1 MPATISPARRREI
14 IGSYLGGCT
23 EPGVAKRTKEK
34 ARVVKG
40 EIASFEK
47 FWNKKGIWAAAE
59 EFDVTETVAE
69 LHQVAEAMLERKL
82 SPTEMADGAGV
93 ALALKKAGLEG
104 EAALNFVRDV
114 LQRSKDKELTAAKVA
129 ENCAEIERLEQK
141 YGKGFDLI
149 RQEYGMMVSR
159 VPVLKEQ
166 QQKLSKQ
173 CEEKRKELANLFEEH
188 DTAKKDLE
196 QFVKMRTALSSAG
209 MELSSL
215 DEATRVLSGLKEE
228 GFDTAKVSSVLK
240 SLDGVESR
248 VGDLGRE
255 EASLK
260 GEVDGLRKKKEEL
273 ERETQAKQKIVE
285 EIRRYEQTG
294 LTYIGIQEIRNLVVQ
309 TSANHGLS
317 ASEAMQ
323 KFQEDLLKHYDMLL
337 GLAPEVKE
345 LEERKGLL
353 LEEFDHK
360 IKALP
365 QALEAA
371 NAKLAAIGEERA
383 KVAGQLEAYA
393 GLKDKGVTDAMM
405 AAWAR
410 LLDDA
415 NLSADTVWASLR
427 EMASFEGLRE
437 GKAKE
442 VKVAE
447 EELGRLTSETEA
459 LAKKKAGLEEEYKNE
474 MEAVDGYVSAMKKG
488 VDAREMAKWGKIL
501 EETNLSAALVG
512 EELRRYQ
519 GLSQHMEELQKQVA
533 ALEHQQS
540 TLTEN
545 VAHLGS
551 MKAQLEKDIEGITL
565 MAKASVQSYTEELQK
580 AAEGMAMKT
589 AEEIR
594 SIDEAVESSM
604 KKMRI
609 EASTGAGTVLKAT
622 ADRLD
627 AFAQEVEQ
635 TYLRAKDVGEEIGR
649 LEALKP
655 ILHFMAV
662 GEAQKQE
669 LLAFGM
675 GFADKLEQY
684 AEKGEFPKLQ
694 LAAGKLRDALRDELK
709 GGPA

>member
-23 EPGVAKRTKEK
+23 EPEVAKRTKEE

-82 SPTEMADGAGV
+82 SPTDMADGAVV
-93 ALALKKAGLEG
+93 ALALKEAGLEG
-104 EAALNFVRDV
+104 EGALKFVREV
-114 LQRSKDKELTAAKVA
+114 LQRSRAKKLTAAKVL
-129 ENCAEIERLEQK
+129 EDCAEIGRLEQK
-141 YGKGFDLI
+141 YGKGFDFI

-173 CEEKRKELANLFEEH
+173 CEEKREELADLFEKH
-188 DTAKKDLE
+188 DTAKADLE
-196 QFVKMRTALSSAG
+196 EFAETRTALSSAG
-209 MELSSL
+209 LELTSL
-215 DEATRVLSGLKEE
+215 KEATRVLSGLKEE

-240 SLDGVESR
+240 SIDGLESR

-260 GEVDGLRKKKEEL
+260 EEVDGLRKRKEEL
-273 ERETQAKQKIVE
+273 ERETKAKQKIVE
-285 EIRRYEQTG
+285 EIWRYEQTG
-294 LTYIGIQEIRNLVVQ
+294 LTYVGIQEVRNLVVQ

-317 ASEAMQ
+317 APEAMK
-323 KFQEDLLKHYDMLL
+323 KFRDDLLKHYDTLL
-337 GLAPEVKE
+337 GLAPEVKA
-345 LEERKGLL
+345 LEERKALL
-353 LEEFDHK
+353 LEEFEHK

-371 NAKLAAIGEERA
+371 NARLTAIGEERA
-383 KVAGQLEAYA
+383 KVAKELEAYA
-393 GLKDKGVTDAMM
+393 RLKDKGVSDAMM
-405 AAWAR
+405 AAWAS

-415 NLSADTVWASLR
+415 HLSADSVW
-427 EMASFEGLRE
+427 EGLKELPSLEGIRE
-437 GKAKE
+437 RKEKEAKE
-442 VKVAE
+442 AE
-447 EELGRLTSETEA
+447 EELGRLAAETEA
-459 LAKKKAGLEEEYKNE
+459 LTRKKVGLEEEYKND
-474 MEAVDGYVSAMKKG
+474 MEAIKGYVSAQKKG
-488 VDAREMAKWGKIL
+488 VEASEVAKWGKIL
-501 EETNLSAALVG
+501 EETNLSATMVG
-512 EELRRYQ
+512 EELRQYQ
-519 GLSQHMEELQKQVA
+519 GLSQHMGELRKQVA
-533 ALEHQQS
+533 ELERQQGA
-540 TLTEN
+540 LTES
-545 VAHLGS
+545 VTHLGS
-551 MKAQLEKDIEGITL
+551 IKSQLEKDTEGISL
-565 MAKASVQSYTEELQK
+565 LARASLQSYTDELQK
-580 AAEGMAMKT
+580 AAEGMATKT

-594 SIDEAVESSM
+594 AIDEAVESSM
-604 KKMRI
+604 KKMRA
-609 EASTGAGTVLKAT
+609 EASVDAGNVLKGT
-622 ADRLD
+622 TEKLN

-655 ILHFMAV
+655 ILHFLAA
-662 GEAQKQE
+662 GEAQKEE
-669 LLAFGM
+669 LLAFGT
-675 GFADKLEQY
+675 GFADKLEMY
-684 AEKGEFPKLQ
+684 AEKGDLPKLQ